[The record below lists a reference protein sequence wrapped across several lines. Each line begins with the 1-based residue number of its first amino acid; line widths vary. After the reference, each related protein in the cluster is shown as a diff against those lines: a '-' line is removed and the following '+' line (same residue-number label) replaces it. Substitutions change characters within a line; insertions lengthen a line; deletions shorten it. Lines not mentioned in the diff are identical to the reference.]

1 MKIKYDI
8 NLMKYISLFETITG
22 AKVKDCFT
30 DDFGQLFF
38 IVYEGEIGKAVGK
51 RGINIKKI
59 EGVLKKKFRVVE
71 FSDDL
76 IKFVK
81 SLVYP
86 LQLKTVEEIDG
97 VLQIKD
103 LDTKTKALL
112 IGRNAINIKNYE
124 GIIKRYFDIVGIK
137 VI

>member
-22 AKVKDCFT
+22 AKVKDCLV
-30 DDFGQLFF
+30 DNFGQLFF

-51 RGINIKKI
+51 KGSNVRKI
-59 EGVLKKKFRVVE
+59 EGLLKRKFRVVE

-76 IKFVK
+76 IGFVTN
-81 SLVYP
+81 LIYP
-86 LQLKTVEEIDG
+86 IKLKTTEEKEGI
-97 VLQIKD
+97 LYIKD

-112 IGRNAINIKNYE
+112 IGRNATNIKNYE
-124 GIIKRYFDIVGIK
+124 SIVKRYFKIEGIK
-137 VI
+137 VV